1 MHKTCT
7 GIKKNKKNKTLS
19 IYSGLG
25 VYRSQKFCFF
35 WFFWCLCRFCE
46 DHALV
51 FLFFLMPVHVWW
63 RLESQNLHRHQKNPK
78 KQTTRCTKP
87 AQASKKPKKTKLWAS
102 TQGWGSID
110 HKSFVFFWFFW
121 CLCRFCEDH
130 ALFFLVFLMPVQVL
144 WRSCFLLFVFLNACA
159 CFVKVC
165 QDEKMKKHAFH
176 QHFRPFRCIKHCKL
190 QCFVLIFFQKPPP
203 HGGPL
208 SCFNGGW
215 NPRESLDSPAK
226 IFKRLG
232 FFQEY
237 ELASLVDHRG
247 ADGVISPFLDA

>member
-35 WFFWCLCRFCE
+35 C
-46 DHALV
+46 
-51 FLFFLMPVHVWW
+51 
-63 RLESQNLHRHQKNPK
+63 
-78 KQTTRCTKP
+78 
-87 AQASKKPKKTKLWAS
+87 
-102 TQGWGSID
+102 
-110 HKSFVFFWFFW
+110 FFW

-130 ALFFLVFLMPVQVL
+130 ALFFLVFFMPVQVL

-203 HGGPL
+203 PMVA
-208 SCFNGGW
+208 
-215 NPRESLDSPAK
+215 RSLY
-226 IFKRLG
+226 LQG
-232 FFQEY
+232 FIHVRW
-237 ELASLVDHRG
+237 LAG
-247 ADGVISPFLDA
+247 FLPSTVCCI

>member
-51 FLFFLMPVHVWW
+51 FL
-63 RLESQNLHRHQKNPK
+63 
-78 KQTTRCTKP
+78 
-87 AQASKKPKKTKLWAS
+87 
-102 TQGWGSID
+102 
-110 HKSFVFFWFFW
+110 
-121 CLCRFCEDH
+121 
-130 ALFFLVFLMPVQVL
+130 VFLMPVQVL
-144 WRSCFLLFVFLNACA
+144 WRSCFLLLVFLNACA

-208 SCFNGGW
+208 SFGGPTSILNSPGKPLWIRCEFHDQLEQKKLSIRMMGRFSFTMVSMIFGHGWSLHTGMSMVLRINGFITPIYQGTIGCTP
-215 NPRESLDSPAK
+215 NSVPMVL
-226 IFKRLG
+226 IGL
-232 FFQEY
+232 
-237 ELASLVDHRG
+237 
-247 ADGVISPFLDA
+247 I

>member
-7 GIKKNKKNKTLS
+7 GIKKTKKNKTLS

-35 WFFWCLCRFCE
+35 C
-46 DHALV
+46 
-51 FLFFLMPVHVWW
+51 
-63 RLESQNLHRHQKNPK
+63 
-78 KQTTRCTKP
+78 
-87 AQASKKPKKTKLWAS
+87 
-102 TQGWGSID
+102 
-110 HKSFVFFWFFW
+110 FFW

-176 QHFRPFRCIKHCKL
+176 QHFRPFRCIQHCKL

-208 SCFNGGW
+208 SYFIVQW
-215 NPRESLDSPAK
+215 LKLIIPWLHSLMLK
-226 IFKRLG
+226 
-232 FFQEY
+232 
-237 ELASLVDHRG
+237 VT
-247 ADGVISPFLDA
+247 ISTLQIYNL